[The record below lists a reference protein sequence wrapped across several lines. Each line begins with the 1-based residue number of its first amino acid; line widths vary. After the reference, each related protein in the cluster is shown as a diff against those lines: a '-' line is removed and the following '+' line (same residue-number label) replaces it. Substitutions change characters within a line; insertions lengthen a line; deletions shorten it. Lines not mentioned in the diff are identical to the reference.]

1 MTADFSVVIK
11 NGHSKIII
19 INSLKA
25 ASKIELNSLTKVM
38 KSFIVGLFLSSFFV
52 IKIETL
58 FSIK

>member
-1 MTADFSVVIK
+1 MTADFSVMIK

-38 KSFIVGLFLSSFFV
+38 KSFIVGLYKS
-52 IKIETL
+52 
-58 FSIK
+58 